1 MTRIHHAR
9 PQHAAQRSIT
19 LDQPRAVAKKKKPY
33 KIVLE
38 AVTQEKKKLHSIVRR
53 HQLVPSHSTDLLS
66 AYLRLECSQRI
77 WICSSRTPRVY
88 RMVQRAMPPT
98 QSRRAH
104 CFGPQ
109 QLFTVRVC
117 LLTQQQ
123 AKPKN
128 RMHADP
134 EKLSHHVHR
143 VGHHF
148 PLEIVNL
155 ACSKFGYIYDEAQGL
170 RKDKSR
176 DRTNWIAQRVEDYS
190 SRQVAHGRPT
200 TEKESKEHTRGAVRE
215 MFPKI
220 PEADLTSIVNHAFEE
235 VFS

>member
-1 MTRIHHAR
+1 VH
-9 PQHAAQRSIT
+9 
-19 LDQPRAVAKKKKPY
+19 
-33 KIVLE
+33 IVS
-38 AVTQEKKKLHSIVRR
+38 VCT
-53 HQLVPSHSTDLLS
+53 SHFSTKD
-66 AYLRLECSQRI
+66 R
-77 WICSSRTPRVY
+77 
-88 RMVQRAMPPT
+88 
-98 QSRRAH
+98 
-104 CFGPQ
+104 
-109 QLFTVRVC
+109 
-117 LLTQQQ
+117 LLTYLQ

-128 RMHADP
+128 KMHADP

-155 ACSKFGYIYDEAQGL
+155 ACSKFGYTYDEANGL

-190 SRQVAHGRPT
+190 SRQQTHGRPT

>member
-1 MTRIHHAR
+1 
-9 PQHAAQRSIT
+9 
-19 LDQPRAVAKKKKPY
+19 
-33 KIVLE
+33 
-38 AVTQEKKKLHSIVRR
+38 
-53 HQLVPSHSTDLLS
+53 
-66 AYLRLECSQRI
+66 
-77 WICSSRTPRVY
+77 
-88 RMVQRAMPPT
+88 MVQGAMSPT
-98 QSRRAH
+98 QSGRPHR
-104 CFGPQ
+104 FGAQ
-109 QLFTVRVC
+109 QRPIDPR
-117 LLTQQQ
+117 LLTDTPQ

-128 RMHADP
+128 KMHADP

-155 ACSKFGYIYDEAQGL
+155 ACSKFGYIYDEAHGL

-190 SRQVAHGRPT
+190 SRQQLHGRPT

-220 PEADLTSIVNHAFEE
+220 PEADLHSIVNHAFEE
-235 VFS
+235 VN